1 MFAVVNVLRL
11 RLGVE
16 RGRVG
21 SEDEGS
27 RDWGGL
33 MGWVVDRLISQHLSA

>member
-1 MFAVVNVLRL
+1 VNVLRL

-27 RDWGGL
+27 RDWGGV
-33 MGWVVDRLISQHLSA
+33 MVGQVD